1 MNDSRVVEVTQ
12 SPPGLQCLQMIL
24 SPKGLG
30 TAVVTVYDIGLAPNL
45 AASVVVISYSILFLL
60 YDLVI
65 YGNLV

>member
-12 SPPGLQCLQMIL
+12 PPPGLQCLQLIL

-45 AASVVVISYSILFLL
+45 AASVVVISCSILFLL
-60 YDLVI
+60 YNLVI
-65 YGNLV
+65 YGKLL